1 MDELQNPPQV
11 LRFLASAQDVTLKN
25 AAAKARKLTKP
36 QSPKVVAIT
45 ELPGH
50 SIRRLQQIA
59 VSLFMEHTKEHG
71 VTPVQYAA
79 LEEIFKSP
87 NLDQRTLA
95 TAIRF
100 DTSTIGGVIDRL
112 EKRGLVTRNA
122 SLTDRRVRLLE
133 LTSEGEQVLAVM
145 QPAVQSAQHAILAPL
160 SADEQA
166 QFMALTKKI
175 LAANESLAAVDE

>member
-1 MDELQNPPQV
+1 M
-11 LRFLASAQDVTLKN
+11 KI
-25 AAAKARKLTKP
+25 AAALEKKTPEQRQP
-36 QSPKVVAIT
+36 QIVAIT

-59 VSLFMEHTKEHG
+59 VALFMEHTKQHA

-79 LEEIFKSP
+79 MEEIFKSP
-87 NLDQRTLA
+87 GLDQRTLA

-122 SLTDRRVRLLE
+122 SATDRRVRLLE
-133 LTSEGEQVLAVM
+133 LTRKGEQVLAAM
-145 QPAVQSAQHAILAPL
+145 QPAVQSAQQAIVSPL
-160 SADEQA
+160 SATEQA
-166 QFMALTKKI
+166 QFIGLTKKI
-175 LAANESLAAVDE
+175 LAANESLNVVAE

>member
-1 MDELQNPPQV
+1 MK
-11 LRFLASAQDVTLKN
+11 F
-25 AAAKARKLTKP
+25 AAALGKKSPTPQKP
-36 QSPKVVAIT
+36 KIVAIT

-50 SIRRLQQIA
+50 NIRRLQQIA

-87 NLDQRTLA
+87 GLDQRTLA

-122 SLTDRRVRLLE
+122 SPTDRRVRLLE
-133 LTSEGEQVLAVM
+133 LTREGEKVLAAM
-145 QPAVQSAQHAILAPL
+145 QPAVQNAQQAILAPL
-160 SADEQA
+160 SATELA
-166 QFMALTKKI
+166 QFIALTKKI
-175 LAANESLAAVDE
+175 LTANELLAAVDE

>member
-1 MDELQNPPQV
+1 M
-11 LRFLASAQDVTLKN
+11 KI
-25 AAAKARKLTKP
+25 AAALRKKSTERS
-36 QSPKVVAIT
+36 QPKIVAIT

-87 NLDQRTLA
+87 GLDQRTLS

-122 SLTDRRVRLLE
+122 SATDRRVRLLE
-133 LTSEGEQVLAVM
+133 LTAEGEQVLAVM
-145 QPAVQSAQHAILAPL
+145 QPAVQSAQHAIVAAL
-160 SADEQA
+160 SKTEQE
-166 QFMALTKKI
+166 QFIALTKKI
-175 LAANESLAAVDE
+175 LAANESLATLDE

>member
-1 MDELQNPPQV
+1 MPPEKSS
-11 LRFLASAQDVTLKN
+11 L
-25 AAAKARKLTKP
+25 
-36 QSPKVVAIT
+36 PKIVAIS

-59 VSLFMEHTKEHG
+59 VALFMEHTKEHR

-87 NLDQRTLA
+87 GLDQRSLA

-122 SLTDRRVRLLE
+122 SPTDRRVRLIE
-133 LTSEGEQVLAVM
+133 LTSEGEMVLAAM
-145 QPAVQSAQHAILAPL
+145 QPAVQSAQQAIVAPL
-160 SADEQA
+160 SPTEQA
-166 QFMALTKKI
+166 TLIALTKKI
-175 LAANESLAAVDE
+175 LAANETVATVGE

>member
-1 MDELQNPPQV
+1 M
-11 LRFLASAQDVTLKN
+11 KN
-25 AAAKARKLTKP
+25 ATVNAKKLAAPK
-36 QSPKVVAIT
+36 SPIKVAIT

-122 SLTDRRVRLLE
+122 SPTDRRVRLLE
-133 LTSEGEQVLAVM
+133 LTSEGEQVLAAM
-145 QPAVQSAQHAILAPL
+145 QPAVQGAQHAILAPL
-160 SADEQA
+160 LANEQA
-166 QFMALTKKI
+166 QFIALTKKI

>member
-1 MDELQNPPQV
+1 MK
-11 LRFLASAQDVTLKN
+11 F
-25 AAAKARKLTKP
+25 AAALGKKSPTPQKP
-36 QSPKVVAIT
+36 KIVAIT

-50 SIRRLQQIA
+50 NIRRLQQIA
-59 VSLFMEHTKEHG
+59 VSLFMEHTKDYG

-87 NLDQRTLA
+87 GLDQRTLA
-95 TAIRF
+95 AAIRF

-122 SLTDRRVRLLE
+122 SPTDRRVRLLE
-133 LTSEGEQVLAVM
+133 LTSEGEHVLAAM
-145 QPAVQSAQHAILAPL
+145 QPAVQNAQQAILAPL
-160 SADEQA
+160 SATELA

-175 LAANESLAAVDE
+175 LTASESLVAVDE

>member
-1 MDELQNPPQV
+1 M
-11 LRFLASAQDVTLKN
+11 KN
-25 AAAKARKLTKP
+25 AAANAKKLP
-36 QSPKVVAIT
+36 EPKLPKKVAIT

-79 LEEIFKSP
+79 LEEIFKAP

-112 EKRGLVTRNA
+112 EKRGLVRRNA
-122 SLTDRRVRLLE
+122 SATDRRVRLLE
-133 LTSEGEQVLAVM
+133 LTSEGKQVLAAM

-160 SADEQA
+160 SATEQA
-166 QFMALTKKI
+166 QLIALTKKI
-175 LAANESLAAVDE
+175 LAANESLAAGDE

>member
-1 MDELQNPPQV
+1 M
-11 LRFLASAQDVTLKN
+11 KN
-25 AAAKARKLTKP
+25 AAVHIKRSPERK
-36 QSPKVVAIT
+36 QPKVVEIT
-45 ELPGH
+45 KLPGH

-87 NLDQRTLA
+87 GLDQRTLA

-112 EKRGLVTRNA
+112 EKRGLVTR
-122 SLTDRRVRLLE
+122 SSSPTDRRVRLLE
-133 LTSEGEQVLAVM
+133 LTNEGDQVLAAM
-145 QPAVQSAQHAILAPL
+145 QPAVQAAQRAILAPL
-160 SADEQA
+160 VATEQA
-166 QFMALTKKI
+166 QLIALTKKI
-175 LAANESLAAVDE
+175 LAANESATALDE

>member
-1 MDELQNPPQV
+1 VHRENLSAITRTFSP
-11 LRFLASAQDVTLKN
+11 AQDDTLNN
-25 AAAKARKLTKP
+25 AVAQNKKSQVPESP
-36 QSPKVVAIT
+36 QKVAIT

-50 SIRRLQQIA
+50 NIRRLQQIA

-95 TAIRF
+95 KAIRF

-122 SLTDRRVRLLE
+122 STTDRRVRLLE
-133 LTSEGEQVLAVM
+133 LTSEGQQVLA
-145 QPAVQSAQHAILAPL
+145 AVQPDVLNAQEAIMAPL
-160 SADEQA
+160 TATEQS
-166 QFMALTKKI
+166 QFVALTKKI
-175 LAANESLAAVDE
+175 LAANESLAVVDE

>member
-1 MDELQNPPQV
+1 MKNVAV
-11 LRFLASAQDVTLKN
+11 LVK
-25 AAAKARKLTKP
+25 KLPTPK
-36 QSPKVVAIT
+36 SPKKVAIT

-59 VSLFMEHTKEHG
+59 VSLFMEHTKKHG

-87 NLDQRTLA
+87 GLDQRSLA

-122 SLTDRRVRLLE
+122 SPTDRRVRLLE
-133 LTSEGEQVLAVM
+133 LTSEGEHVLAAM
-145 QPAVQSAQHAILAPL
+145 QPTVQRAQHAILAPL
-160 SADEQA
+160 SETEQVL
-166 QFMALTKKI
+166 FIALTKKI
-175 LAANESLAAVDE
+175 LAANESLAAVTD

>member
-1 MDELQNPPQV
+1 M
-11 LRFLASAQDVTLKN
+11 KN
-25 AAAKARKLTKP
+25 ATVNAKKLP
-36 QSPKVVAIT
+36 EPPSPKIVAIT

-122 SLTDRRVRLLE
+122 SPTDRRVRLLE
-133 LTSEGEQVLAVM
+133 LTSEGEQVLAAM

-160 SADEQA
+160 TATEQA
-166 QFMALTKKI
+166 QLITLTKKI
-175 LAANESLAAVDE
+175 LAANESLAAAAE

>member
-1 MDELQNPPQV
+1 M
-11 LRFLASAQDVTLKN
+11 
-25 AAAKARKLTKP
+25 
-36 QSPKVVAIT
+36 AIN

-59 VSLFMEHTKEHG
+59 VSLFMEHTKDYG

-87 NLDQRTLA
+87 GLDQRTLA

-122 SLTDRRVRLLE
+122 SPADRRVRLLE
-133 LTSEGEQVLAVM
+133 LTSEGEQVLAAI
-145 QPAVQSAQHAILAPL
+145 QPAVQSAQQAIVAPL
-160 SADEQA
+160 STTEQA
-166 QFMALTKKI
+166 QLVALTKKI
-175 LAANESLAAVDE
+175 LAANESLVVVDK

>member
-1 MDELQNPPQV
+1 M
-11 LRFLASAQDVTLKN
+11 KN
-25 AAAKARKLTKP
+25 AAVYDKKSP
-36 QSPKVVAIT
+36 QTQLPKIVAIT

-59 VSLFMEHTKEHG
+59 VSLFMEHTKAHG

-79 LEEIFKSP
+79 LEEIFRSP
-87 NLDQRTLA
+87 GLDQRTLA

-122 SLTDRRVRLLE
+122 SPTDRRVRLLE
-133 LTSEGEQVLAVM
+133 LTSDGKQVLAEM
-145 QPAVQSAQHAILAPL
+145 QPAVQSAQQAIVAPL
-160 SADEQA
+160 SATERA
-166 QFMALTKKI
+166 HFAALTKKI
-175 LAANESLAAVDE
+175 LAANELLATIDR